1 MTRGSAVLDVKEPA
15 PSGPAP
21 CGAGLEGSRGGARA
35 TGSMGMVSGRAGGRL
50 ARGIFRRLNLVSHKA
65 AKGLLPGRL
74 RTPSGRPAPC
84 PDTRDA
90 SRSASLVGRGWATI

>member
-1 MTRGSAVLDVKEPA
+1 MSSVLDVKEPA

-21 CGAGLEGSRGGARA
+21 CGARLEGSRGGAR
-35 TGSMGMVSGRAGGRL
+35 GIRLDGYGLSGRAGGRL
-50 ARGIFRRLNLVSHKA
+50 ARGIFRRFDLDPHKA

-74 RTPSGRPAPC
+74 RMPSGRPAPC

-90 SRSASLVGRGWATI
+90 SRSASLAGRGWAMI